1 MRLGSFR
8 LNMVLTAVLL
18 VALVGLVVKPWTGA
32 QAQGG
37 EWQTI
42 AQQRGLTEAD
52 LRAAVMTYTPSG
64 KMDDYLMFASGGQ
77 SGQMLVIGMPSMRL
91 LRSIAVFTPEPWQG
105 WGYPAGNK
113 VLDEGNIDGQVIRW
127 GDTHHP
133 ALSETGGDYDGSFVF
148 IGDKANGRVAVV
160 DLRDFETKQ
169 IVHNP
174 AFLNDHGGTFV
185 TPNTE
190 YIIEGGQYGLPLGGD
205 YAPLSDYQK
214 TYRGMVTFWKF
225 DREKGR
231 IDVANSFAMEL
242 PPYWQ
247 DLCDAG
253 KLASDGLIFCN
264 SFNAEMATGGIES
277 GNPPFEAGVSKG
289 AVDYLHIIDWRGA
302 EAAFQAGDVI
312 DVKGFKIIP
321 LEKSLARNLLY
332 FSPEPRSPHGADVTP
347 KGDFVVI
354 GGKLDPNVTVYSVA
368 KIKAAMAAGVAE
380 KDAFGVPVI
389 PLETAME
396 AQVEVGLGPLH
407 TQFDNQGYGY
417 TSLFLDSA
425 VARWSI
431 GAEGYRPQDGWK
443 LVSKIPVQYNV
454 GHIAAAEGDTVSPDG
469 TYLVAMNKWSVDRF
483 ISTGPLLPQN
493 FQLVDISKEGDSLSL
508 VYDMPIT
515 GAEPH
520 YTQIIKAD
528 KVKAWEVYPE
538 VGWNPETQ
546 SVDPN
551 AVKPGEEG
559 VTRDGTNVTVKMTA
573 VRSHLTPE
581 HVEIKAGD
589 KVKWTITNLERARDA
604 THGFGI
610 PFYNINLSIEPG
622 ESITFEFEATRA
634 GTFSYYCTE
643 FCSALHL
650 EMMGYL
656 LVQP

>member
-1 MRLGSFR
+1 
-8 LNMVLTAVLL
+8 
-18 VALVGLVVKPWTGA
+18 
-32 QAQGG
+32 
-37 EWQTI
+37 
-42 AQQRGLTEAD
+42 
-52 LRAAVMTYTPSG
+52 
-64 KMDDYLMFASGGQ
+64 
-77 SGQMLVIGMPSMRL
+77 
-91 LRSIAVFTPEPWQG
+91 
-105 WGYPAGNK
+105 
-113 VLDEGNIDGQVIRW
+113 
-127 GDTHHP
+127 
-133 ALSETGGDYDGSFVF
+133 
-148 IGDKANGRVAVV
+148 
-160 DLRDFETKQ
+160 
-169 IVHNP
+169 
-174 AFLNDHGGTFV
+174 
-185 TPNTE
+185 
-190 YIIEGGQYGLPLGGD
+190 
-205 YAPLSDYQK
+205 
-214 TYRGMVTFWKF
+214 
-225 DREKGR
+225 
-231 IDVANSFAMEL
+231 
-242 PPYWQ
+242 
-247 DLCDAG
+247 
-253 KLASDGLIFCN
+253 
-264 SFNAEMATGGIES
+264 
-277 GNPPFEAGVSKG
+277 
-289 AVDYLHIIDWRGA
+289 
-302 EAAFQAGDVI
+302 
-312 DVKGFKIIP
+312 
-321 LEKSLARNLLY
+321 
-332 FSPEPRSPHGADVTP
+332 
-347 KGDFVVI
+347 
-354 GGKLDPNVTVYSVA
+354 
-368 KIKAAMAAGVAE
+368 
-380 KDAFGVPVI
+380 
-389 PLETAME
+389 ME

>member
-354 GGKLDPNVTVYSVA
+354 GGKLDPNVTGCTALPRSRQPWRLEWR
-368 KIKAAMAAGVAE
+368 KKTRL
-380 KDAFGVPVI
+380 AFQSSRWKPRWKRK
-389 PLETAME
+389 
-396 AQVEVGLGPLH
+396 
-407 TQFDNQGYGY
+407 
-417 TSLFLDSA
+417 SKLD
-425 VARWSI
+425 
-431 GAEGYRPQDGWK
+431 
-443 LVSKIPVQYNV
+443 
-454 GHIAAAEGDTVSPDG
+454 
-469 TYLVAMNKWSVDRF
+469 
-483 ISTGPLLPQN
+483 
-493 FQLVDISKEGDSLSL
+493 
-508 VYDMPIT
+508 
-515 GAEPH
+515 
-520 YTQIIKAD
+520 
-528 KVKAWEVYPE
+528 
-538 VGWNPETQ
+538 
-546 SVDPN
+546 
-551 AVKPGEEG
+551 
-559 VTRDGTNVTVKMTA
+559 
-573 VRSHLTPE
+573 
-581 HVEIKAGD
+581 
-589 KVKWTITNLERARDA
+589 
-604 THGFGI
+604 
-610 PFYNINLSIEPG
+610 
-622 ESITFEFEATRA
+622 
-634 GTFSYYCTE
+634 
-643 FCSALHL
+643 
-650 EMMGYL
+650 
-656 LVQP
+656 